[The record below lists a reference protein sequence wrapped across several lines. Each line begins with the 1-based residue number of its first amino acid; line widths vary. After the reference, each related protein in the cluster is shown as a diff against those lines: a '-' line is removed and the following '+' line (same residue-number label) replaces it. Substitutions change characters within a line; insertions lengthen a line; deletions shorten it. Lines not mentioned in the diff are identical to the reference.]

1 MTRANH
7 IEAAGGVIHAAAA
20 GLRFGAVLLMSAS
33 LAACSM
39 LGSARVPQAAVQPL
53 PEIAATSTTIHPAIW
68 PEGHSGAADDASVDA
83 EAAALLSRL
92 SLEQKVGQ
100 IIMPDI
106 DTITPD
112 DVRRYH
118 FGAIFNGALSGPNG
132 DDRAPPVAWLA
143 AADEFYAASIAVPA
157 GSPAVP
163 VIWGTDAVH
172 GVNNIIGA
180 TIFPHNIG
188 LGAMHDPALVHEIG
202 AITAQELRVVGDDW
216 DFAPTVA
223 VVRDDRWGRSYEGYG
238 EEPGLVVRNAEA
250 FVEGMQGKPGTA
262 EFLKGPHVIAT
273 VKHFIG
279 DGGTAGGVD
288 QGNNLYGEKALR
300 DIFAPPY
307 EAAIAAG
314 VQSVMA
320 SFSSWRG
327 HKMHGDHALLTDVL
341 VKRMGF
347 NGIVVGDWDG
357 YAQVPGCSKIDCPQ
371 ALLAGLDMY
380 MAPDGWKGLY
390 ENTLKDVR
398 TGVIPPARLDQAV
411 LRILK
416 VKFRAGVMSEG
427 KPSVRPYAGKWD
439 LLGSA
444 AHRAVARQAVRESL
458 VLLKN
463 ENRVLPLSP
472 RLHVLV
478 AGEGADSFA
487 MQCGGWTISWQGGDD
502 SPADYPHGQTIFD
515 SIRQAVNAG
524 GGVATLNVAGDYK
537 EKPDVAII
545 VFGEQPYAE
554 FKGDLDNVDFASGK
568 HDLVLIEKLKAAGI
582 PVVSIFLSGRPLYV
596 TPEINASDAFI
607 AAWLPGSEGE
617 GVADLLF
624 RRTDGTVPY
633 DFRGRLSFSWPR
645 TPDQTPLNA
654 DTEPYFPL
662 FALGYGLD
670 YAHPRNVGQLPEAP
684 VVVSWAEEP

>member
-1 MTRANH
+1 MKSSMPRAQRRLL
-7 IEAAGGVIHAAAA
+7 AAGFRI
-20 GLRFGAVLLMSAS
+20 GASLLGAS
-33 LAACSM
+33 GLAACSI
-39 LGSARVPQAAVQPL
+39 LGGAPEQPPSAPAPM

-68 PEGHSGAADDASVDA
+68 PQGRSGVVDDAAVDG
-83 EAAALLSRL
+83 EAAALLSRM

-100 IIMPDI
+100 IIEPDI
-106 DTITPD
+106 DSITPD
-112 DVRRYH
+112 DVRQYH
-118 FGAIFNGALSGPNG
+118 FGAIFNGALSGPDD
-132 DDRAPPVAWLA
+132 DDRAPPRAWLK
-143 AADEFYAASIAVPA
+143 AADDYYAASMDVPA
-157 GSPAVP
+157 GAPAIP

-188 LGAMHDPALVHEIG
+188 LGAMHDPALVRQIG

-223 VVRDDRWGRSYEGYG
+223 VVRDDRWGRSYEGFG
-238 EEPGLVVRNAEA
+238 EEPGLVAKAAAA
-250 FVEGMQGKPGTA
+250 FIEGMQGAPGA
-262 EFLKGPHVIAT
+262 ADFLSGPHVIAT
-273 VKHFIG
+273 AKHFIG
-279 DGGTAGGVD
+279 DGGTDGGVD
-288 QGNNLYGEKALR
+288 QGDNLYGEKALR

-307 EAAIAAG
+307 EAAIEAG

-341 VKRMGF
+341 VNRLGF
-347 NGIVVGDWDG
+347 NGFVVGDWDG
-357 YAQVPGCSKIDCPQ
+357 YAQLPGCSKLDCPQ

-380 MAPDGWKGLY
+380 MAPDSWKDLY
-390 ENTLKDVR
+390 ENTLR
-398 TGVIPPARLDQAV
+398 EARSGIIPMARLDEAV

-416 VKFRAGVMSEG
+416 VKIRAGVMREG
-427 KPSVRPYAGKWD
+427 KPSVRPFAGKWD
-439 LLGSA
+439 LLGSP

-463 ENRVLPLSP
+463 ENRILPLSP

-487 MQCGGWTISWQGGDD
+487 MQCGGWTVSWQGGDD
-502 SPADYPHGQTIFD
+502 NAADFPRGQTIFD
-515 SIRQAVNAG
+515 GISKAVKAG
-524 GGVATLNVAGDYK
+524 GGVATLSVDGAYTQ
-537 EKPDVAII
+537 KPDVAIV
-545 VFGEQPYAE
+545 VFGEAPYAE
-554 FKGDLDNVDFASGK
+554 FKGDLGNVDFVFGK
-568 HDLVLIEKLKAAGI
+568 RDLALLEKYKAAGI
-582 PVVSIFLSGRPLYV
+582 PVVSVFLSGRPLYV
-596 TPEINASDAFI
+596 TPEINASDAFV

-624 RRTDGTVPY
+624 RAPDGTMPY
-633 DFRGRLSFSWPR
+633 DFHGRLSFSWPR
-645 TPDQTPLNA
+645 APDQTPLNA

-670 YAHPRNVGQLPEAP
+670 YAHPQNIGRLPEAP
-684 VVVSWAEEP
+684 IAVSWADEP

>member
-1 MTRANH
+1 MTPQMPRARRWL
-7 IEAAGGVIHAAAA
+7 AAGFRLGVTA
-20 GLRFGAVLLMSAS
+20 LGASG
-33 LAACSM
+33 LAACSI
-39 LGSARVPQAAVQPL
+39 LGGVRQPPAMPAPM

-68 PEGHSGAADDASVDA
+68 PKGQSGVADDAAVDA
-83 EAAALLSRL
+83 EAATLLSRM

-106 DTITPD
+106 GSITPD
-112 DVRRYH
+112 DVRQYH
-118 FGAIFNGALSGPNG
+118 FGAIFNGALSGPDN
-132 DDRAPPVAWLA
+132 DDHAPPPAWLK
-143 AADEFYAASIAVPA
+143 AADEYYAASLDVPA
-157 GSPAVP
+157 GTPAIP

-188 LGAMHDPALVHEIG
+188 LGAMHDPALVNKVG

-223 VVRDDRWGRSYEGYG
+223 VVRDDRWGRSYEGFG
-238 EEPGLVVRNAEA
+238 EEPGLVAENAAA
-250 FVEGMQGKPGTA
+250 FVEGMQGTPGTPD
-262 EFLKGPHVIAT
+262 FLKGPHVIAT

-279 DGGTAGGVD
+279 DGGTDGGVD
-288 QGNNLYGEKALR
+288 QGDNLYGEKALR

-307 EAAIAAG
+307 EAAIQAG
-314 VQSVMA
+314 VQSVMT

-341 VKRMGF
+341 VKRLGF

-357 YAQVPGCSKIDCPQ
+357 YAQLPGCSKIDCPQ

-380 MAPDGWKGLY
+380 MAPDSWKGLY
-390 ENTLKDVR
+390 ENTLR
-398 TGVIPPARLDQAV
+398 EARSGIIPIARLDQAV

-416 VKFRAGVMSEG
+416 AKIRAGVMDEG
-427 KPSVRPYAGKWD
+427 KPSARPDAGRWD
-439 LLGSA
+439 LLGSP
-444 AHRAVARQAVRESL
+444 AHRAVARAAVRESL

-463 ENRVLPLSP
+463 ENHILPLSP
-472 RLHVLV
+472 KLHVLV

-502 SPADYPHGQTIFD
+502 NPADYPHGQTIFD
-515 SIRQAVNAG
+515 GIRQAVQAG
-524 GGVATLNVAGDYK
+524 GGEATFSVKGDYAQ
-537 EKPDVAII
+537 KPDVAIV
-545 VFGEQPYAE
+545 VFGEKPYAE
-554 FKGDLDNVDFASGK
+554 FKGDLSNVDFASGQ
-568 HDLVLIEKLKAAGI
+568 HDLALLEKLKAAGI

-596 TPEINASDAFI
+596 TPEINTSDAFV

-624 RRTDGTVPY
+624 RQPDGTMPY

-645 TPDQTPLNA
+645 APDQTPLNA

-670 YAHPRNVGQLPEAP
+670 YAHPENIGQLPESAAM
-684 VVVSWAEEP
+684 VSWEDEP